1 MKPNLQNSVE
11 DIIESLEDR
20 ERERERKEEEYQ
32 SKLN

>member
-1 MKPNLQNSVE
+1 MKPSLQNSVE

-20 ERERERKEEEYQ
+20 ERERERKEEEYR